1 MEFVSKSVVV
11 LSNSIIYSQFLLTFF
26 LFCRQQEAILQV
38 RLRKP
43 VHEAFLVSTFC
54 LIVVKV

>member
-11 LSNSIIYSQFLLTFF
+11 LLNSIIYSQFLFTFF

-38 RLRKP
+38 RLRKQ
-43 VHEAFLVSTFC
+43 AFLVNTFC